1 MAKRTQQP
9 PEQPNITI
17 WSWLLRLL
25 STNFLVTWLS
35 ALFSSWFAPTPS
47 QPSSDSTDEHSKAIA
62 LHHRISPVQLPG
74 NLMGEIL
81 SYLIPRDIK
90 SALFL
95 NRSFYKE
102 LNASGAL
109 TFLKAKMQFKRFCA
123 LIAIEGEGNQNKA
136 EAMLKASIKEPEL
149 VLAMLTERTTIQD
162 AAGRTFQDMSAYGYA
177 FWSGDTRM
185 RRMMEQYMSEE
196 AKNQAYEECY
206 QIENK
211 GVDFTFRGEK
221 NTGSTHFD
229 FQPLLNAYIDYLTAE
244 AQVNEAAAQVNEAA
258 IYTEFNRAII
268 ELWLNI
274 GKEQAKVP
282 THVAQEYCSNQP
294 FEPQPTFEE
303 PDLKRTVIFYDR
315 LIHDEKSWW
324 GADLHSELGSSV
336 AISKGENKKGQ
347 AIKMHQNW
355 YQHRTEIA
363 RQFAIDARAI
373 EALYQARIVNDPK
386 KTLTD
391 LRQEEHGARLIC

>member
-9 PEQPNITI
+9 PEQPNVTI

-47 QPSSDSTDEHSKAIA
+47 QPSSDSTDEHSKAIV

-74 NLMGEIL
+74 NLMGKIL

-95 NRSFYKE
+95 NHSFYKE
-102 LNASGAL
+102 LNESGAL
-109 TFLKAKMQFKRFCA
+109 TFLKAKMQLKRFCA

-136 EAMLKASIKEPEL
+136 EAMLKASITKPQL
-149 VLAMLTERTTIQD
+149 VLAMLTKRTTIQD

-185 RRMMEQYMSEE
+185 RRMMEQYMSED
-196 AKNQAYEECY
+196 AKNKAYEECM

-211 GVDFTFRGEK
+211 GVDFTFRGEI

-229 FQPLLNAYIDYLTAE
+229 FQPLLNAYEDYLT
-244 AQVNEAAAQVNEAA
+244 AAAQVNEATH
-258 IYTEFNRAII
+258 TEFNRAI

-303 PDLKRTVIFYDR
+303 RDLKRTVIFYNR
-315 LIHDEKSWW
+315 STQAYTSWW
-324 GADLHSELGSSV
+324 GADPHSKLGSSV
-336 AISKGENKKGQ
+336 AISKDVNKKGQ
-347 AIKMHQNW
+347 ALNIHRNL
-355 YQHRTEIA
+355 YQYRTEIA
-363 RQFAIDARAI
+363 AKFAIDARAI
-373 EALYQARIVNDPK
+373 AALSQARIVNDPK

-391 LRQEEHGARLIC
+391 LRQEEHGTRLIC